1 MVSDALGA
9 PLQRSRT
16 QPPTPW
22 TNHVGPARVL
32 ARGEVLYRTG
42 DPAAAAF
49 AIEAGLVVLS
59 VASPTGR
66 ERLVGVIGPGD
77 LLGALDPGADS
88 YAETAQALGAAVVVR
103 ALDPRSADHA
113 TAVVARTP
121 VVIARTPAGVA
132 GESGLLFE
140 PELDVTYE
148 TYTTL
153 AYSRGVL
160 EAVLEAVPQAGLGL
174 AGARGA
180 LVLERLAGSANQ
192 VSSLLAVAH
201 RARSG
206 DAPLAAA
213 LATEWTR
220 ATIATVQGLLNENLD
235 AVERIT
241 SAELEL
247 ARSGLEGA
255 EQALREF
262 REAND
267 AAADPDRLTGTRM
280 RSVAL
285 AERRDELERH
295 LAAREAEL
303 GSLRSRADAT
313 EMVSLA
319 DAPDAPLTVAG
330 AIWALEA
337 RIASARAELERL
349 STQEVAVRTELDALA
364 AAVARVETTVASLER
379 AIVRANAEVT
389 TLAAIEPTVAYVAQL
404 APAGARV
411 LGEAAVPAAPEDRS
425 TLLVALLTAVVVGFA
440 GVVVALL
447 AEAVRDPARAA
458 R

>member
-1 MVSDALGA
+1 MVRMAGSDA
-9 PLQRSRT
+9 
-16 QPPTPW
+16 PTPP
-22 TNHVGPARVL
+22 VGGAAISASDEISLRELYLVL
-32 ARGEVLYRTG
+32 RRR
-42 DPAAAAF
+42 F
-49 AIEAGLVVLS
+49 FWI
-59 VASPTGR
+59 VA
-66 ERLVGVIGPGD
+66 
-77 LLGALDPGADS
+77 
-88 YAETAQALGAAVVVR
+88 AAVVAGAGAYAVIATR
-103 ALDPRSADHA
+103 PPAFVAEA

-121 VVIARTPAGVA
+121 VVVARTPVGVT

-140 PELDVTYE
+140 PELDITYE

-160 EAVLEAVPQAGLGL
+160 EAVLAAVPEAELSL
-174 AGARGA
+174 PGARDA
-180 LVLERLAGSANQ
+180 LVVERLAGSANQ

-201 RARSG
+201 RAANG
-206 DAPLAAA
+206 DAAVAAA
-213 LATEWTR
+213 LATAWTR
-220 ATIATVQGLLNENLD
+220 ATIATVQALLNENLD

-241 SAELEL
+241 STELDL
-247 ARSGLEGA
+247 ARTGLEQA
-255 EQALREF
+255 EAALRDF

-267 AAADPDRLTGTRM
+267 AAADPERLTGTRL
-280 RSVAL
+280 RAVAL
-285 AERRDELERH
+285 AERRDELQRH

-303 GSLRSRADAT
+303 ASLRSRDDPT
-313 EMVSLA
+313 ETVSLV
-319 DAPDAPLTVAG
+319 DAPDAPLTIAG

-349 STQEVAVRTELDALA
+349 SAQESAVGTELDALA

-389 TLAAIEPTVAYVAQL
+389 TLAAIEPMVAYLAQW

-411 LGEAAVPAAPEDRS
+411 LGEAAVPADPEGRS
-425 TLLVALLTAVVVGFA
+425 TLLIALLAAVVVGFT

-447 AEAVRDPARAA
+447 AEAVRDPARAT